1 MDRWYTK
8 YTDSIGCHRE
18 FVVISLAK
26 ERHGIEL
33 SHILREGIIVN

>member
-8 YTDSIGCHRE
+8 YTDSTDCHKE

-26 ERHGIEL
+26 ERHGIE
-33 SHILREGIIVN
+33 